1 MTTTHTTKTGY
12 YLKGDLLE
20 ACSCRAPCP
29 CAVSDDPDDDRCW
42 SFTGY
47 HISEGMIRGVD
58 VSNLTIVSLVQVPG
72 NMTTG
77 NWREVLFVDSS
88 ATDEQA
94 EALVDAFQ
102 GHLGGGLAELA
113 ALVSERVG
121 TYRTPIEYNTAN
133 GKGTIRVTSPKGQG
147 SAIDVAME
155 PYHGSDG
162 NPTVLVN
169 SLFGSVVG
177 GKSTVLGKAST
188 YTVSLPEHQMEW
200 SYTGRNAMQVPFEIR
215 A

>member
-1 MTTTHTTKTGY
+1 MTTTDKTKTGY
-12 YLKGDLLE
+12 HLKGDLLE

-29 CAVSDDPDDDRCW
+29 CAVADDPDDGHCW

-58 VSNLTIVSLVQVPG
+58 VTNLTIVSLVQIPG
-72 NMTTG
+72 NMTAG

-94 EALVDAFQ
+94 EALLDAFQ

-121 TYRTPIEYNTAN
+121 MYRTPIEYNTVN
-133 GKGTIRVTSPKGQG
+133 GKSTLRVASPKGQG
-147 SAIDVAME
+147 YAIDVTME
-155 PYHGSDG
+155 PYRGLD
-162 NPTVLVN
+162 
-169 SLFGSVVG
+169 
-177 GKSTVLGKAST
+177 
-188 YTVSLPEHQMEW
+188 
-200 SYTGRNAMQVPFEIR
+200 
-215 A
+215 